1 MGVLRDKGG
10 LEMKKKWRRTICF
23 HTFALALA
31 FIMLYPLLWMF
42 SSSLKP
48 SEKIF
53 VDAANLIPKELH
65 FENYVNG
72 WKGMGGISFG
82 TFFKNSFII
91 AVLATFGSVVS
102 SSIVAYGFSRIRFRF
117 KNLLFAVMMGT
128 MMLPEQILI
137 VPQYILFKKI
147 GWTNTFLPLIVPHF
161 CAMPF
166 FVFLNMQFL
175 RGLPVELDEA
185 AELDGCGKIRT
196 YTDVLLPLTNSALI
210 TSLIFSFYWRWQD
223 FLAPLIFLSEPKKYT
238 FSVAI
243 KMFNDPTFQSDWGAM
258 FAMAVLS
265 LVPVCLI
272 FLFFQKYLVE
282 GVATSGLKG

>member
-1 MGVLRDKGG
+1 MN
-10 LEMKKKWRRTICF
+10 KKTVGSICF
-23 HTFALALA
+23 HLFAGILA
-31 FIMLYPLLWMF
+31 FVMLYPLLWMF

-48 SEKIF
+48 TEQIF

-65 FENYVNG
+65 FENYING

-82 TFFKNSFII
+82 TFFLNSFIV
-91 AVLATFGSVVS
+91 AVLATVGSVISSSVVS
-102 SSIVAYGFSRIRFRF
+102 YGFSRVNF
-117 KNLLFAVMMGT
+117 KYKNFWFAIMMGT

-137 VPQYILFKKI
+137 VPQYIMFKNI
-147 GWTNTFLPLIVPHF
+147 NWTNTFLPLIVPHF

-185 AELDGCGKIRT
+185 AMIDGCGKLRT
-196 YTDVLLPLTNSALI
+196 YTAILLPLTKSAI
-210 TSLIFSFYWRWQD
+210 VTSIIFSFYWRWQD

-243 KMFNDPTFQSDWGAM
+243 KMFTDPTVQSDWGAM

-265 LVPVCLI
+265 LIPVCLI

-282 GVATSGLKG
+282 GIATSGLKG

>member
-1 MGVLRDKGG
+1 
-10 LEMKKKWRRTICF
+10 MKKKTRGAICF
-23 HTFALALA
+23 HLFSCALA

-48 SEKIF
+48 TEKIF
-53 VDAANLIPKELH
+53 VDAANLIPETIHL
-65 FENYVNG
+65 ENYVNG

-82 TFFKNSFII
+82 VFFGNSFVV
-91 AVLATFGSVVS
+91 AVCATIGSVIS
-102 SSIVAYGFSRIRFRF
+102 SSIVAYGFSRIKF
-117 KNLLFAVMMGT
+117 KYKNFWFAIMMGT
-128 MMLPEQILI
+128 MMLPEQVLI

-147 GWTNTFLPLIVPHF
+147 GWTNTFLPLIVPYF

-175 RGLPVELDEA
+175 RGLPSDLDEA
-185 AELDGCGKIRT
+185 AKLDGCGKIRI
-196 YTDVLLPLTNSALI
+196 YTAILLPLTKSALV
-210 TSLIFSFYWRWQD
+210 TSVIFSFYWRWQD

-243 KMFNDPTFQSDWGAM
+243 KMFTDPTVQSDWGAM

-265 LVPVCLI
+265 LIPVCLI

>member
-1 MGVLRDKGG
+1 
-10 LEMKKKWRRTICF
+10 MKRKFSSSICF
-23 HTFALALA
+23 HVFSGILAM
-31 FIMLYPLLWMF
+31 IMLYPLLWMF

-48 SEKIF
+48 TEQIF
-53 VDAANLIPKELH
+53 VDAANLIPKKIQL
-65 FENYVNG
+65 ENYVNG

-82 TFFKNSFII
+82 IFFKNSFIVAI
-91 AVLATFGSVVS
+91 LATIGSVLS
-102 SSIVAYGFSRIRFRF
+102 SSIVAYGFSRIKF
-117 KNLLFAVMMGT
+117 KYKNIWFAIMMGT

-137 VPQYILFKKI
+137 VPQYLMFKSI
-147 GWTNTFLPLIVPHF
+147 HWTNTFLPLIVPFF

-185 AELDGCGKIRT
+185 AMIDGCGKIHI
-196 YTDVLLPLTNSALI
+196 YTSILLPLTKSAI
-210 TSLIFSFYWRWQD
+210 VTSVIFSFYWRWQD
-223 FLAPLIFLSEPKKYT
+223 FLAPLIFLSKPEKYT

-243 KMFNDPTFQSDWGAM
+243 KMFTDPTVQSDWGAM

-265 LVPVCLI
+265 LIPVCLI
-272 FLFFQKYLVE
+272 FLFFQNYLVE

>member
-1 MGVLRDKGG
+1 MN
-10 LEMKKKWRRTICF
+10 KKTVGSICF
-23 HTFALALA
+23 HLFAGILA
-31 FIMLYPLLWMF
+31 FVMLYPLLWMF

-48 SEKIF
+48 TEQIF

-65 FENYVNG
+65 FENYING

-82 TFFKNSFII
+82 TFFLNSFIV
-91 AVLATFGSVVS
+91 AVLATVGSVIS
-102 SSIVAYGFSRIRFRF
+102 SSIVSYGFSRVNF
-117 KNLLFAVMMGT
+117 KYKNFWFAIMMGT

-137 VPQYILFKKI
+137 VPQYIMFKSI
-147 GWTNTFLPLIVPHF
+147 NWTNTFLPLIVPHF

-185 AELDGCGKIRT
+185 AMIDGCGKLRT
-196 YTDVLLPLTNSALI
+196 YTAILLPLTKSAI
-210 TSLIFSFYWRWQD
+210 VTSIIFSFYWRWQD

-243 KMFNDPTFQSDWGAM
+243 KMFTDPTVQSDWGAM

-265 LVPVCLI
+265 LIPVCLI

-282 GVATSGLKG
+282 GIATSGLKG

>member
-1 MGVLRDKGG
+1 MN
-10 LEMKKKWRRTICF
+10 KKTVGSICF
-23 HTFALALA
+23 HLFAGILA
-31 FIMLYPLLWMF
+31 FVMLYPLLWMF

-48 SEKIF
+48 TEQIF

-65 FENYVNG
+65 FENYING

-82 TFFKNSFII
+82 TFFLNSFIV
-91 AVLATFGSVVS
+91 AVLATVGSVISSSVVS
-102 SSIVAYGFSRIRFRF
+102 YGFSRVNF
-117 KNLLFAVMMGT
+117 KYKNFWFAIMMGT

-137 VPQYILFKKI
+137 VPQYIMFKNI
-147 GWTNTFLPLIVPHF
+147 NWTNTFLPLIVPHF

-185 AELDGCGKIRT
+185 AMIDGCGKLRT
-196 YTDVLLPLTNSALI
+196 YTAILLPLTKSAI
-210 TSLIFSFYWRWQD
+210 VTSIIFSFYWRWQD

-243 KMFNDPTFQSDWGAM
+243 KMFTDPTVQSDWGAM

-265 LVPVCLI
+265 LIPVCLI
-272 FLFFQKYLVE
+272 FLFFQKYLVK
-282 GVATSGLKG
+282 GIATSGLKG